1 MNKSGLINLHQEAL
15 YLQGARDMLM
25 SIERSG
31 MYLSSSHTKDD
42 AIYSRAVFEEI
53 LHNRESLVKFLQGS
67 GWRYYDHQHKGNN
80 PKNKLISVK
89 VKMNE

>member
-1 MNKSGLINLHQEAL
+1 MNSGLINLHQEAL

-31 MYLSSSHTKDD
+31 MMLSGGHTRDD
-42 AIYSRAVFEEI
+42 IIYCRALFDEI
-53 LHNRESLVKFLQGS
+53 LHNRESLVKFLQGT

-89 VKMNE
+89 VKMNK

>member
-1 MNKSGLINLHQEAL
+1 MYSGLINLHQEAL

-31 MYLSSSHTKDD
+31 MMLSGGHTRDD
-42 AIYSRAVFEEI
+42 IIYCRALFEEI
-53 LHNRESLVKFLQGS
+53 LHNRESLVKFLQGT

-89 VKMNE
+89 VKMNK

>member
-1 MNKSGLINLHQEAL
+1 MNSGLINLHQEAL

-25 SIERSG
+25 SIERNGMMLSG
-31 MYLSSSHTKDD
+31 GHPRDD
-42 AIYSRAVFEEI
+42 IIYCRALFDEI
-53 LHNRESLVKFLQGS
+53 LHNRESLVKFLQGT

-89 VKMNE
+89 VEMNK

>member
-1 MNKSGLINLHQEAL
+1 MNSGLINLHQEAL

-25 SIERSG
+25 SIERNGMMLSG
-31 MYLSSSHTKDD
+31 GHTRDD
-42 AIYSRAVFEEI
+42 IIYCRALFDEI
-53 LHNRESLVKFLQGS
+53 LHNRESLVKFLQGT

-89 VKMNE
+89 VKMNK